1 MTENNRI
8 NPTKQLCLLLALV
21 LLLRIAAALLILH
34 IDGPAGFLNPDTSTY
49 IAPANSLLHGSFS
62 SNGLPDVVRTP
73 GYPLLLVPAIAS
85 HHLVLVAI
93 AENLLLAAI
102 SAWLI
107 WIITAEVAPLSNA
120 RAWAVLLYCFE
131 PVGFLYSE
139 KMLSDQLFATL
150 FLIFLWLAIRFLK
163 SPNYS
168 WLLGSAI
175 ALGLATYSRPVSLY
189 LGGLLAA
196 LFLFLP
202 RRLAWPARIRR
213 AVAFALA
220 FVAILIPWMIR
231 NNQVAGYR
239 GFSAI
244 IDVNLYFYSGAAV
257 EAKVEHKNFLQVQ
270 DELGWSNEPRYF
282 QAHPE
287 QRTWTQ
293 GQIFAF
299 ERAEAR
305 RLILQHPLTYALIH
319 LRGCTVV
326 LLDPAVTEAM
336 KLLRRY
342 PENGGLLSR
351 GVDQGTLGAV
361 LWLVRHYPDTALA
374 LPIFG
379 LLLLFYYFV
388 GLAGLRRL
396 PADVAALLILLCAY
410 FIFVSGSSPAVAR
423 FRTPIMP
430 LVCISGG
437 LAIAEFQ
444 RRKTHAAA
452 SALEPASN

>member
-1 MTENNRI
+1 MSTRL
-8 NPTKQLCLLLALV
+8 NPATQLRLLLTLV

-34 IDGPAGFLNPDTSTY
+34 IDGPIGFLNPDTSTY
-49 IAPANSLLHGSFS
+49 IAPADSLLHGSFS
-62 SNGLPDVVRTP
+62 SNGVPDVVRTP

-85 HHLVLVAI
+85 HHPVLVAV
-93 AENLLLAAI
+93 AENLLLATI

-107 WIITAEVAPLSNA
+107 WIIAAEVAPLSNA

-150 FLIFLWLAIRFLK
+150 FLIFLWLAIRFLN
-163 SPNYS
+163 SPTYS

-189 LGGLLAA
+189 LGVLLAA
-196 LFLFLP
+196 LFLFVP
-202 RRLAWPARIRR
+202 RRLAWPQRIRR
-213 AVAFALA
+213 AIAFALV
-220 FVAILIPWMIR
+220 FVATLVPWMAR
-231 NNQVAGYR
+231 NNRVAGYR

-244 IDVNLYFYSGAAV
+244 VDINLYFYSGAAV
-257 EAKVEHKNFLQVQ
+257 EAKLEHKNFLQVQ
-270 DELGWSNEPRYF
+270 DELGWSNEARYF

-287 QRTWTQ
+287 QRTWSQ

-299 ERAEAR
+299 EHAEAR
-305 RLILQHPLTYALIH
+305 TLILDHPLTYALIH

-326 LLDPAVTEAM
+326 LLDPAVTEVM

-351 GVDQGTLGAV
+351 GVDQGTVGAI
-361 LWLVRHYPDTALA
+361 LWLIRHYPETALA

-379 LLLLFYYFV
+379 LQLLFYYFV

-396 PADVAALLILLCAY
+396 PTDVAALLISLCAY

-423 FRTPIMP
+423 FRVPIMP
-430 LVCISGG
+430 LVCISGAA
-437 LAIAEFQ
+437 AISQMQ
-444 RRKTHAAA
+444 RRKTSTASPTFEAA
-452 SALEPASN
+452 SS